1 MKFSFE
7 FHYEIFVFILY
18 FHEIISIVSCG
29 NYFKLFGNQIH
40 ILYKTKKKFFQF
52 YGLSKN
58 LDKKTLLNKM
68 ENKELEEKSSPIDS
82 AKQVTTTEKKTKPK
96 DPGRIAAGK
105 KLAEYNKKAREA
117 KKAGRENK
125 EIPKENKDEIPKENN
140 QEGSFSL
147 TQILSVASI
156 VVSLAGLYYKRK
168 ELMSFV
174 RPEKNDFREPPIR
187 EMNLERSERRERRV
201 GRIKISEEDLERLRE
216 EKQKMEEY
224 LEESKK
230 DSKLKPMD

>member
-1 MKFSFE
+1 
-7 FHYEIFVFILY
+7 
-18 FHEIISIVSCG
+18 
-29 NYFKLFGNQIH
+29 
-40 ILYKTKKKFFQF
+40 
-52 YGLSKN
+52 
-58 LDKKTLLNKM
+58 M
-68 ENKELEEKSSPIDS
+68 ENKELEPPSPI
-82 AKQVTTTEKKTKPK
+82 TTTEKKTKTK

-174 RPEKNDFREPPIR
+174 RPP
-187 EMNLERSERRERRV
+187 RERRV
-201 GRIKISEEDLERLRE
+201 GRTEEITEEDLERLRE
-216 EKQKMEEY
+216 SHREA
-224 LEESKK
+224 ESNLK

>member
-1 MKFSFE
+1 MTCLRTW
-7 FHYEIFVFILY
+7 I
-18 FHEIISIVSCG
+18 
-29 NYFKLFGNQIH
+29 
-40 ILYKTKKKFFQF
+40 KKK
-52 YGLSKN
+52 
-58 LDKKTLLNKM
+58 LLNKM
-68 ENKELEEKSSPIDS
+68 ENKELEEKSLPTE
-82 AKQVTTTEKKTKPK
+82 QVTTTEKKTKPK

-117 KKAGRENK
+117 KKSGREK

-147 TQILSVASI
+147 TQILSVVSI

-174 RPEKNDFREPPIR
+174 KTEKNDFRAPPIR
-187 EMNLERSERRERRV
+187 EMNSERRERR
-201 GRIKISEEDLERLRE
+201 GQIKISEEDLERLRE

-224 LEESKK
+224 LKEPKK

>member
-1 MKFSFE
+1 
-7 FHYEIFVFILY
+7 
-18 FHEIISIVSCG
+18 
-29 NYFKLFGNQIH
+29 
-40 ILYKTKKKFFQF
+40 
-52 YGLSKN
+52 
-58 LDKKTLLNKM
+58 M
-68 ENKELEEKSSPIDS
+68 ENKELEEKSSPVDS

-105 KLAEYNKKAREA
+105 KLAEYNKKTREA

-125 EIPKENKDEIPKENN
+125 EIPNENKDEIPKENN

-147 TQILSVASI
+147 TQILSVVSI

-174 RPEKNDFREPPIR
+174 KSEKNDFRASPMR

-201 GRIKISEEDLERLRE
+201 GRIEISEDDLERLRE
-216 EKQKMEEY
+216 AEKILKSQK
-224 LEESKK
+224 KIQN
-230 DSKLKPMD
+230 